1 MCNFAHMK
9 QSCKLPYKITLVLL
23 MTLIVSA
30 IQAQRFVN
38 ITLDGAQTVSSIAQ
52 DKQGVI
58 WLGTENGLYSY
69 DGYHSYRHYA
79 DHAFSNTRVNALAF
93 KGSMLYLATGSGIL
107 AFDTQRYS
115 YVSTPAKEHF
125 DNESQRKLLKEQRVL
140 DVRNEKATLGSD
152 VYALL
157 HTPKGLLTGSISGLR
172 LNQRLIPLRQGEQP
186 LVNALAYDAKR
197 KCYYNFCGF
206 WCFSA
211 VFPEDG
217 GEALR

>member
-30 IQAQRFVN
+30 IQAKRFVN

-79 DHAFSNTRVNALAF
+79 DHAFSNTR
-93 KGSMLYLATGSGIL
+93 
-107 AFDTQRYS
+107 
-115 YVSTPAKEHF
+115 
-125 DNESQRKLLKEQRVL
+125 
-140 DVRNEKATLGSD
+140 
-152 VYALL
+152 
-157 HTPKGLLTGSISGLR
+157 ISLR
-172 LNQRLIPLRQGEQP
+172 
-186 LVNALAYDAKR
+186 
-197 KCYYNFCGF
+197 
-206 WCFSA
+206 A
-211 VFPEDG
+211 V
-217 GEALR
+217 AS